1 MHTSVT
7 LSCETSLD
15 CLESASRSFTVS
27 ESIEVHKCFSS
38 AFQVLTA
45 ARCSC
50 VLHLARLCIMAT
62 PPAQVCSLCP
72 FRTGC
77 VPELVSHIRLVH
89 HSDPTFSLTCGID
102 ECEKHFK
109 KCSSFLSHVYRHH
122 RQCIVREVRRNNED
136 EPQLECLTLGEPM
149 LDSPTMPAPDAY
161 ALEIREES
169 EPSLLDH
176 TVHHLLGISQNE
188 QEKKSALFILE
199 LKEVRGLSEV
209 AIKAVVSG
217 CNNMIEYNN
226 RRLQAAIFEQLSNYG
241 QDPDLHQVFQ
251 KVSNPFEG
259 LENVYLLEKYL
270 PKELGCIVS

>member
-15 CLESASRSFTVS
+15 CLESASRSFTES

-38 AFQVLTA
+38 AY
-45 ARCSC
+45 SC
-50 VLHLARLCIMAT
+50 QMQLRIARLCIMAT

-176 TVHHLLGISQNE
+176 TVNIT
-188 QEKKSALFILE
+188 KSALFILE

-241 QDPDLHQVFQ
+241 IHSQDPDLHQVFQ

-270 PKELGCIVS
+270 RKELGCIVS

>member
-1 MHTSVT
+1 MK
-7 LSCETSLD
+7 
-15 CLESASRSFTVS
+15 FT
-27 ESIEVHKCFSS
+27 S
-38 AFQVLTA
+38 AFQVLFKCLQLPDA
-45 ARCSC
+45 AAYRTPR
-50 VLHLARLCIMAT
+50 ARLCIMAT

-102 ECEKHFK
+102 ECEKHLK

-188 QEKKSALFILE
+188 QKKKSALFILE
-199 LKEVRGLSEV
+199 
-209 AIKAVVSG
+209 
-217 CNNMIEYNN
+217 
-226 RRLQAAIFEQLSNYG
+226 
-241 QDPDLHQVFQ
+241 
-251 KVSNPFEG
+251 
-259 LENVYLLEKYL
+259 
-270 PKELGCIVS
+270 